1 MKLSKISMFS
11 MLSLII
17 VYSSGSQAGD
27 GPMPSDMIGTDFP
40 ISACADKNRWA
51 WYDNGGL
58 PRYAECALHKNAR
71 GKVHKVKMW
80 MNGGDLDITLTG
92 GYDWWRSNKRPYR
105 SASNLYDDTKSCD
118 TRGKDWR
125 NDTRLL
131 SSRCIHAMMKDKA
144 SLEALYRLHGV
155 RPSYKKRTGKNG

>member
-80 MNGGDLDITLTG
+80 MNG
-92 GYDWWRSNKRPYR
+92 Y
-105 SASNLYDDTKSCD
+105 
-118 TRGKDWR
+118 DWR

-131 SSRCIHAMMKDKA
+131 SSRCIHAIMKDKA

>member
-51 WYDNGGL
+51 WYSSREENG
-58 PRYAECALHKNAR
+58 RYAKCTLHKNAR
-71 GKVHKVKMW
+71 GKVHTIEMRKYTDELYTELSGSTDRVH
-80 MNGGDLDITLTG
+80 D
-92 GYDWWRSNKRPYR
+92 KRGKHYTY
-105 SASNLYDDTKSCD
+105 LYSYIKSCD
-118 TRGKDWR
+118 TRGKDWY

-131 SSRCIHAMMKDKA
+131 ASRCIHAIMKHKK
-144 SLEALYRLHGV
+144 SLDALYRLHGV

>member
-1 MKLSKISMFS
+1 

-51 WYDNGGL
+51 WYGHG
-58 PRYAECALHKNAR
+58 AEYRHAKCALHKNAQ
-71 GKVHKVKMW
+71 GKVHTVEMW
-80 MNGGDLDITLTG
+80 KNAKHVEIRLSGTTDRVHD
-92 GYDWWRSNKRPYR
+92 KRGKHYTY
-105 SASNLYDDTKSCD
+105 LYSYIKSCD
-118 TRGKDWR
+118 TRGKDWY

-131 SSRCIHAMMKDKA
+131 ASRCIHAIMKHKK
-144 SLEALYRLHGV
+144 SLDALYRLHGV
-155 RPSYKKRTGKNG
+155 RKSYKKRTGKNG